1 MENERVKS
9 ISNGAT
15 VSVSVREDSLCDW
28 LVEVYNTHL
37 WYPLLPFHNLF
48 GDAEV
53 ILLPTPTIMTDQKY
67 ECKMVVI
74 GAGGV
79 GKSALIIRFIANK
92 FLDEYDPSV
101 GT

>member
-1 MENERVKS
+1 
-9 ISNGAT
+9 
-15 VSVSVREDSLCDW
+15 
-28 LVEVYNTHL
+28 
-37 WYPLLPFHNLF
+37 
-48 GDAEV
+48 
-53 ILLPTPTIMTDQKY
+53 MTDQKY